1 MSIKTTRFDL
11 QEHLQTDEACRL
23 FLEAAFED
31 CADDSAYIAKAIGEV
46 ARARGMSQLARDAG
60 LARESLYRSLSE
72 DGNPSFA
79 TINKVLHALGLR
91 LAAVEAT
98 TTR

>member
-1 MSIKTTRFDL
+1 MGNSKTTRFDI
-11 QEHLQTDEACRL
+11 QDHLQSDEACRL

-31 CADDSAYIAKAIGEV
+31 AAEDPAYIAKAIGEV

-60 LARESLYRSLSE
+60 LARESLYRSLSA

-79 TINKVLHALGLR
+79 TISKVLHALGLR
-91 LAAVEAT
+91 LTAVSA
-98 TTR
+98 